1 MRATGNF
8 WLALGD
14 AALVCLGYSA
24 AYLLRFDLTP
34 PPAARHVFLISIL
47 PVLALK
53 LSMYRLFGLYRVIW
67 QFIGMI
73 DLRAVVKANA
83 LTTVVLCLG
92 AVAVQSM
99 AGSKSF
105 VLVAILDGLLGVV
118 LVGGARAAIRL
129 THVALTKQRY
139 HSAGGPKAGRRK
151 RAVIIGAGEAGE
163 KIYREIR
170 DNPRVPCE
178 VVGFLDDDPQKVG
191 LRMHG
196 MPVLGVVD
204 DLDAIAQAGL
214 DEIIIAIKSVSGQ
227 RMREIVE
234 VCQRYGIESRTIP
247 VLGDI
252 LDGHVMINRMRRV
265 DYEDLLG
272 RLPVKLNSE
281 MIGHYLHGKT
291 VLVTGGVGSIGSE
304 LCRQIA
310 VFAPKRLIVFDNNES
325 GLYDVEME
333 FANRF
338 RSLELWPVLGDV
350 RAAERIEVLC
360 LQTAPDVIFHAAG
373 YKHVPMMEAHP
384 WEAVENNVLGT
395 LNVIRAAASASTE
408 RFVLVST
415 DKAVRPA
422 SVMGATKR
430 IGELL
435 TLGANGQGRRRSMI
449 VRFGNVAGSQG
460 SVIPLFKKQ
469 IELGGP
475 VTVTHP
481 DVTRYFMT
489 IAEAA
494 QLILQAGGMGRGGE
508 IFLLDMGTPIRLV
521 DLARDLIRLSG
532 FEPTEDIEIRFTGLR
547 PGEKLVEQ
555 LVGDAEHVE
564 PTAHEKILVIRGESC
579 DRRWLL
585 GEVEMLVA
593 AARRQD
599 GPGVRA
605 CLQRI
610 VPDYASAGTS
620 FGQ

>member
-1 MRATGNF
+1 VSATGNL

-14 AALVCLGYSA
+14 AALVCLGYTA

-34 PPAARHVFLISIL
+34 PPAARHVFLISII

-53 LSMYRLFGLYRVIW
+53 LSAYHLFGLYRVIW

-92 AVAVQSM
+92 AVAVQSL

-118 LVGGARAAIRL
+118 LIGGARAAIRL

-151 RAVIIGAGEAGE
+151 RAVII
-163 KIYREIR
+163 
-170 DNPRVPCE
+170 
-178 VVGFLDDDPQKVG
+178 
-191 LRMHG
+191 
-196 MPVLGVVD
+196 
-204 DLDAIAQAGL
+204 
-214 DEIIIAIKSVSGQ
+214 AIKAVSG
-227 RMREIVE
+227 RRVREIVE
-234 VCQRYGIESRTIP
+234 VCQRYGIDSRTIP

-252 LDGHVMINRMRRV
+252 LDGQVMINRIRRV
-265 DYEDLLG
+265 NYEDLLG
-272 RLPVKLNSE
+272 RLPVKLNTE
-281 MIGHYLHGKT
+281 IIGHYLQGKT
-291 VLVTGGVGSIGSE
+291 ILVTGGVGSIGSE

-325 GLYDVEME
+325 GLYDMEME
-333 FANRF
+333 FGQRF
-338 RSLELWPVLGDV
+338 RSIEMWPVLGDV
-350 RAAERIEVLC
+350 RASGRLEALC
-360 LQTAPDVIFHAAG
+360 LQTTPDVVFHAAA

-384 WEAVENNVLGT
+384 WEAIENNVVGT
-395 LNVIRAAASASTE
+395 LNVIRAAASASVE

-415 DKAVRPA
+415 DKAVRPS

-435 TLGANGQGRRRSMI
+435 ALGANGREGRRSMI

-481 DVTRYFMT
+481 DVMRYFMT

-494 QLILQAGGMGRGGE
+494 QLILQAAGMGRGGE
-508 IFLLDMGTPIRLV
+508 IFLLEMGTPIRLV

-532 FEPTEDIEIRFTGLR
+532 FEPAEDIEIQFTGLR

-555 LVGDAEHVE
+555 LARDTEHVE
-564 PTAHEKILVIRGESC
+564 PTAHDKILVIQAESC
-579 DRRWLL
+579 DGQWLL
-585 GEVEMLVA
+585 GEVERLVA
-593 AARRQD
+593 AGRRQE
-599 GPGVRA
+599 PAAVRA
-605 CLQRI
+605 ALQRI
-610 VPDYASAGTS
+610 VPDYAPAGEGLS
-620 FGQ
+620 Q